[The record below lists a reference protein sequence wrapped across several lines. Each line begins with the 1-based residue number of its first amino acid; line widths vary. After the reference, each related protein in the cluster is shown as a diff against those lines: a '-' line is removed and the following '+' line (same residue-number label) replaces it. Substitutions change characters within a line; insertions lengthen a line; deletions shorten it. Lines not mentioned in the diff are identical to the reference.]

1 MSGVKGECEGLGTM
15 EQLINI
21 LQFLAEGLHFDVFG
35 NRKCPSPLDEH
46 HYILLDLGLCRGNG
60 SEDSALE

>member
-1 MSGVKGECEGLGTM
+1 MKGECEGLGTM

-35 NRKCPSPLDEH
+35 NRKGPSPLDEH

-60 SEDSALE
+60 SEDPALE